1 MEQTFFLNVL
11 RQAKKSE
18 LKNLRKGE
26 FKFEKMQFQFKG
38 NMGSEIDK
46 YFHF

>member
-1 MEQTFFLNVL
+1 MSLDRPRKV
-11 RQAKKSE
+11 SS
-18 LKNLRKGE
+18 NLRKSE

-38 NMGSEIDK
+38 NIGTEIDK